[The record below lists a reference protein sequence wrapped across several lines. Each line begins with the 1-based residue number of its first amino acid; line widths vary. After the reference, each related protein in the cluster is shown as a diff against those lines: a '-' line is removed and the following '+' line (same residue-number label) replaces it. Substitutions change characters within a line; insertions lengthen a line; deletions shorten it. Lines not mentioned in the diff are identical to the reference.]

1 MWLILAFI
9 SAVFLGFYDTSKKAS
24 LKDNAVLPVLFLN
37 TVFSTL
43 IFSPFLLD
51 SLLETGWFADKTA
64 PALSRVD
71 LQLPGTQ
78 AFPENRFPAIGE
90 SPLRK
95 WLTVSELTRAHLM
108 VILKAV
114 IVLSSWI
121 LGYFGLKHLPLTIV
135 GPINATR
142 PVIVLVGALLIFG
155 ENLNVYQWAG
165 VLLAI
170 LSIFMMSRAGKK
182 EDIDFKSNKWIWCVA
197 GATLMGA
204 VSGLYDKF
212 IMKSLSPTFV
222 QSWFNFYQMIIM
234 ALVCGLLWYPKRH
247 QTTPFRLSWA
257 IPLIS
262 IFICIA
268 DFAYFTSLGN
278 PDSMI
283 SVVSLVRRS
292 SVIISFICGALI
304 FRERNLRAKALDLLL
319 ILAGMILIWIGTE

>member
-9 SAVFLGFYDTSKKAS
+9 SATFLGFYDTSKKAS

-43 IFSPFLLD
+43 IFSPFLIEDMLG
-51 SLLETGWFADKTA
+51 TGWPWK
-64 PALSRVD
+64 
-71 LQLPGTQ
+71 
-78 AFPENRFPAIGE
+78 
-90 SPLRK
+90 
-95 WLTVSELTRAHLM
+95 AHVM
-108 VILKAV
+108 VMLKAV

-121 LGYFGLKHLPLTIV
+121 LGYFGLKHLPLTVV

-155 ENLNVYQWAG
+155 EKLNAYQWAG

-170 LSIFMMSRAGKK
+170 LSVFMMSRAGKK
-182 EDIDFKSNKWIWCVA
+182 ENIDFKSNKWIWCVA
-197 GATLMGA
+197 GATLLGA

-212 IMKSLSPTFV
+212 IMKSLSPIFV

-234 ALVCGLLWYPKRH
+234 ALVCSLLWYPNCH
-247 QTTPFRLSWA
+247 HTTPFRWSWA

-292 SVIISFICGALI
+292 SVIISFLCGALI
-304 FRERNLRAKALDLLL
+304 FREHNLKAKALDLLL
-319 ILAGMILIWIGTE
+319 ILAGMVLIWIGTA